1 MTRLGYAYETLFPSF
16 GKSEDLSD
24 EGVLKEMLENVQ
36 LEIAKKEVVQTI
48 FTKSSQSIHSVA
60 DVSTIAKK
68 MNRPNSDIVSIYH
81 SRGDWENVA
90 KAFGMTH
97 KEVQTVKVIFNE

>member
-1 MTRLGYAYETLFPSF
+1 MTRLGYAYESLFPSF
-16 GKSEDLSD
+16 GKADMSNEEALT
-24 EGVLKEMLENVQ
+24 EMLENVQ

-48 FTKSSQSIHSVA
+48 FTKSSQSISSVA
-60 DVSTIAKK
+60 DVSMIANK

-90 KAFGMTH
+90 KTFGMTH
-97 KEVQTVKVIFNE
+97 KEVQMVKVIFNE

>member
-1 MTRLGYAYETLFPSF
+1 M
-16 GKSEDLSD
+16 
-24 EGVLKEMLENVQ
+24 
-36 LEIAKKEVVQTI
+36 
-48 FTKSSQSIHSVA
+48 
-60 DVSTIAKK
+60 IAKK

-97 KEVQTVKVIFNE
+97 KEVQTVKVIFNEG